1 MPTLKDMPTLKH
13 TAAALEAA
21 AKQLRAADDE
31 IDGLRKEIAR
41 LREELAPKPDQ
52 DVSFFASFE
61 TSPTED
67 GALVLAAA
75 KDDSPRATL
84 TDFGRHGN
92 HAVRLLT
99 SGKDF
104 DISNAPA
111 GRERCDLSGKLNPKT
126 HLHQGEEAWWAHSF
140 MLDENFQFPDGKGC
154 TIFDFHNIL
163 NNGKHPREGGQAN
176 LNLSFPAA
184 YPDNRLVWILWGG
197 AKMNTGRAEYQF
209 LAGSEVERKVW
220 YDVIYHIRGSSGPD
234 GVTDIWARRGD
245 WPTYK
250 KYASHR
256 GPTLYEGQYTY
267 LKLANYHSNSG
278 KPSAVIH
285 DFVVREPTLLALHN
299 AFKAVGVKLAPLEG
313 V

>member
-1 MPTLKDMPTLKH
+1 M
-13 TAAALEAA
+13 TAKTDLAASLDRAEKAVADAKTALAALELAPP
-21 AKQLRAADDE
+21 KPE
-31 IDGLRKEIAR
+31 
-41 LREELAPKPDQ
+41 APKPDAG
-52 DVSFFASFE
+52 VSFFASFE

-67 GALVLAAA
+67 GALILAAAA
-75 KDDSPRATL
+75 KDRATL
-84 TDFGRHGN
+84 TDFGRHGGR
-92 HAVRLLT
+92 AVRLLT

-104 DISNAPA
+104 GISNAPE

-140 MLDENFQFPDGKGC
+140 MLDENFQFPNGKGC
-154 TIFDFHNIL
+154 TLFDFHNIL
-163 NNGKHPREGGQAN
+163 NDGNHPSEGGQAN
-176 LNLSFPAA
+176 LNFSFPAA

-209 LAGSEVERKVW
+209 LAGSEVELKVW
-220 YDVIYHIRGSSGPD
+220 YDVIYHVRGSSGLD
-234 GVTDIWARRGD
+234 GVTDIWARRAD

-250 KYASHR
+250 RYASHR

-267 LKLANYHSNSG
+267 LKLANYHSNAG

-285 DFVVREPTLLALHN
+285 DFVVREPTLDALHN
-299 AFKAVGVKLAPLEG
+299 AFKRAGVKLAPLEG